1 MQLNDPALGLLANSA
16 ATMGTS
22 IMSTSSESSTAPTDF
37 NVCHSLENSLH
48 YSASPARRCQLCRQM
63 RRRFYCADC
72 VRSGDITHSKAKLPQ
87 RFSEKKLRL
96 STSERDRH
104 HLAALVEEASSA
116 QRQKD
121 ELRQRIE
128 LTRQAV
134 QARQIVVRDLEKEIA
149 DAKAEMSRM
158 RTGCREARSARQKLP
173 ERRKACDAVIQK
185 SRKATD
191 DMRKELESLRE
202 RVGVLV
208 RQQVQVLSTCIF
220 PIEMRSSSKGPELEG
235 ALAELEEAC
244 RTNYVRGRWVYSSHS
259 VDATYSIG
267 EPCLSADGNYG
278 HLLEWVQQRQD
289 SQQQSAFTAGADE
302 SSHRAFEAA
311 AGLMHL
317 AQMIKMLAFYLDLKL
332 PYALCF
338 SEFAI
343 ETLTEEGL
351 RNKVARLNANVVFM
365 CASQRVDS
373 LQIRPKQAMRN
384 LLNIIEVVKRD
395 TPYSAGFEMSSELAL
410 SVEDALTQHLCL
422 FDVHAEMEL
431 LGRSSA
437 ERERDSPDD
446 DWEAVA
452 SMGPSDLNHGMHN
465 CSSATGSV
473 ISKNRSASVSLL
485 SSAAAFVNN
494 FWLTSSRPNE

>member
-1 MQLNDPALGLLANSA
+1 
-16 ATMGTS
+16 
-22 IMSTSSESSTAPTDF
+22 MS
-37 NVCHSLENSLH
+37 
-48 YSASPARRCQLCRQM
+48 
-63 RRRFYCADC
+63 
-72 VRSGDITHSKAKLPQ
+72 
-87 RFSEKKLRL
+87 
-96 STSERDRH
+96 
-104 HLAALVEEASSA
+104 
-116 QRQKD
+116 
-121 ELRQRIE
+121 
-128 LTRQAV
+128 
-134 QARQIVVRDLEKEIA
+134 
-149 DAKAEMSRM
+149 
-158 RTGCREARSARQKLP
+158 
-173 ERRKACDAVIQK
+173 
-185 SRKATD
+185 
-191 DMRKELESLRE
+191 KELESLRE
-202 RVGVLV
+202 RVGVQV
-208 RQQVQVLSTCIF
+208 REQIRVLSTCIF
-220 PIEMRSSSKGPELEG
+220 PIEMRSSSREPELEG

-244 RTNYVRGRWVYSSHS
+244 RTNYIRGRWVYSSHS

-289 SQQQSAFTAGADE
+289 SQQQTALAAGADE

-317 AQMIKMLAFYLDLKL
+317 AQMIKVLAFYLDLKL

-384 LLNIIEVVKRD
+384 VLSLIDVVKRD
-395 TPYSAGFEMSSELAL
+395 TPRSAGFEMSSELAL

-431 LGRSSA
+431 LGRSGA

-452 SMGPSDLNHGMHN
+452 SMGPSDLSHAGMHN
-465 CSSATGSV
+465 FSSATGSV
-473 ISKNRSASVSLL
+473 ISRNRSASVSLL

-494 FWLTSSRPNE
+494 FWSTSSRPE